1 MTINKMKLAATIILS
16 GSLMMGTSVS
26 AFKDVKGQD
35 AKITESLQK
44 RGVIQGMTKDKFVPQ
59 GKLTGA
65 QSISMIVHALGLE
78 ENEKSKTK
86 RYESQHGHHGY
97 KEALQI
103 AEDNGIKLPKNFN
116 PNAELSREAFAYLL
130 MQGVD
135 SISEYATVRM
145 IVILADAD
153 QVSSE
158 YANSIQMMLLTQIDA
173 LDDKD
178 KFYPKQSISRID
190 AARLVY
196 KAAEFAEEHKK
207 SEYNNQEEIS
217 FSVERVND
225 RINKVILTRYN
236 QPNPGYGISV
246 ANIEFTD
253 QGKAIVYYKLLSP
266 KPNLSY
272 IQVISDT
279 KTETYISSDYQVEI
293 ALQN

>member
-1 MTINKMKLAATIILS
+1 MTNNKMKLVAAIILS
-16 GSLMMGTSVS
+16 GSLLMGTSAS
-26 AFKDVKGQD
+26 ALAFKDVKGQD

-59 GKLTGA
+59 GKITGA
-65 QSISMIVHALGLE
+65 QGINMIVQALGLK

-86 RYESQHGHHGY
+86 HFGSHLGY
-97 KEALQI
+97 KDALQI
-103 AEDNGIKLPKNFN
+103 AEDNGIKLPKNFD
-116 PNAELSREAFAYLL
+116 PNAELSREAFVYLL

-145 IVILADAD
+145 IVVLADAD

-158 YANSIQMMLLTQIDA
+158 YANSIQMLLLTQIGA
-173 LDDKD
+173 LDNKD
-178 KFYPKQSISRID
+178 KFYPKQSITRID

-196 KAAEFAEEHKK
+196 NAAEFAKEHKK
-207 SEYNNQEEIS
+207 SEHGNQEEVS

-225 RINKVILTRYN
+225 RINKVVLTRYN

-246 ANIEFTD
+246 AKIEFTD
-253 QGKAIVYYKLLSP
+253 QGKAIIYYKLLSP
-266 KPNLSY
+266 KPNQSY

-279 KTETYISSDYQVEI
+279 KTETYISSGYQVEI
-293 ALQN
+293 ALQK